1 MSRTIAH
8 PPGWRLAPP
17 GGPVSAGPPRSG
29 AGALA
34 SCPGLDEPGFGGGGL
49 AAGWPGHAGAR

>member
-1 MSRTIAH
+1 
-8 PPGWRLAPP
+8 
-17 GGPVSAGPPRSG
+17 VSAGPPGSG